1 MRWLPLLSAYLL
13 SVLVATRAAGETRA
27 APTVH
32 VPAATTASSHAQ
44 GGGAALSSPPTF
56 TRDIAPVLFMHCA
69 TCHRPGG
76 SAPFSLLTYEDA
88 RPRATAIARLAAART
103 MPPWKAEPGS
113 SPFIGQRHLTDAEI
127 RTLERWAREGTR
139 EGDRSHL
146 PPRPAASDTWQLGTP
161 DLVLT
166 PADAYTLPAAGT
178 DRFRVFVLPIPV
190 DGRRYVRGLE
200 FLPDDP
206 RVTHHANILI
216 DRTSTSRTRNAEDPG
231 LGESGLL
238 AATAEYP
245 SGHLLG
251 WTPGQ
256 PDPLLPTGLAWTLDP
271 GTDLVVQLHMVPDG
285 TPRPVRFSV
294 GLYFTSDPP
303 VRSPAVLRLGRRDID
318 IPAGQRRY
326 TISDSY
332 VLPVDVEVRAL
343 KPHAHYRAREVEVRA
358 VLPTGDAQTL
368 LSITDWDFRWQHVY
382 RFERPVT
389 LPKGTTLT
397 LQMTYENGA
406 DSRRNP
412 ERPPR
417 RVSWGPRSTDEMGDL
432 WIQVVP
438 RAETDLP
445 ALTHDFQRKWTAD
458 EIRGYETLMAAD
470 ATNAALREEAALLSL
485 QTGRWSDAVTH
496 YRVALG
502 LRGESSVGHFNVA
515 TALLAAGRLDEA
527 VAGFREALR
536 LNPSHAGAHSNLGTA
551 LARQGKTDEALAHVR
566 AAIDADP
573 THAGAHNNVG
583 QLLMARGEL
592 DQARPYLERSVHLN
606 AGAADAHYNLGLVTQ
621 ALGDWPTSVRHLRI
635 AVDIRPE
642 WTAALTALAWA
653 LAAAPID
660 ALRHPQ
666 QAVVVAERAA
676 ALAAG
681 RSADTLDAL
690 AAAYAAA
697 GRFDR
702 ALATIADA
710 LTLAAGTAAE
720 GALRERLALYQARR
734 PYRRQ

>member
-1 MRWLPLLSAYLL
+1 MRWLPPLGACLLSL
-13 SVLVATRAAGETRA
+13 LVATRAAA
-27 APTVH
+27 ASRVASDPQ
-32 VPAATTASSHAQ
+32 VPAATADSSVQ
-44 GGGAALSSPPTF
+44 RGADRSPPPTF
-56 TRDIAPVLFMHCA
+56 TSDIAPLLFTRCA

-76 SAPFSLLTYEDA
+76 SAPFSLLTYQDA
-88 RPRATAIARLAAART
+88 RPRAAAIARLTAART
-103 MPPWKAEPGS
+103 MPPWKAEPGP
-113 SPFIGQRHLTDAEI
+113 SPFIGQPHLSAIEI
-127 RTLERWAREGTR
+127 RTVERWAREGAP
-139 EGDRSHL
+139 EGDPTHL
-146 PPRPAASDTWQLGTP
+146 PPRPAWSRSWQLGIP

-166 PADAYTLPAAGT
+166 PAETYTLPAAGS

-190 DGRRYVRGLE
+190 DARRYVRGLE

-216 DRTSTSRTRNAEDPG
+216 DRTSTSRARHAADPT

-256 PDPLLPTGLAWTLDP
+256 PDPLLSKGLAWTLDP

-294 GLYFTSDPP
+294 GLFFTADPP
-303 VRSPAVLRLGRRDID
+303 ERSPAVLRLGRRDID
-318 IPAGQRRY
+318 IPAGQRAY

-332 VLPVDVEVRAL
+332 VLPVDVDVRAL
-343 KPHAHYRAREVEVRA
+343 KPHAHYRAREVEARA
-358 VLPTGDAQTL
+358 VLPNGDAQTL
-368 LSITDWDFRWQHVY
+368 LSIKDWDFRWQHVY
-382 RFERPVT
+382 RFAQPVA

-397 LQMTYENGA
+397 LRMTYENGA

-438 RAETDLP
+438 REETDLL

-458 EIRGYETLMAAD
+458 EISGYETLVAAD
-470 ATNAALREEAALLSL
+470 GGNAALREEAALLFL
-485 QTGRWSDAVTH
+485 QAGRWSDAVKH

-502 LRGESSVGHFNVA
+502 LRGESPVGHFNLA

-527 VAGFREALR
+527 VAGYREALR
-536 LNPSHAGAHSNLGTA
+536 LNPTDGAAHSNLGTA
-551 LARQGKTDEALAHVR
+551 LVRQGKADEALTHFR
-566 AAIDADP
+566 AAIVAEP

-592 DQARPYLERSVHLN
+592 DQARPYLERSIHLN

-621 ALGDWPTSVRHLRI
+621 ALGDWPTAVRHLRT
-635 AVDIRPE
+635 AVEIRPG

-653 LAAAPID
+653 LAATPD
-660 ALRHPQ
+660 DTLRDVQ
-666 QAVVVAERAA
+666 QAIVVAERAV
-676 ALAAG
+676 ALAAD

-690 AAAYAAA
+690 AAAYAAS

-710 LTLAAGTAAE
+710 LKLAAGTPVESAM
-720 GALRERLALYQARR
+720 RERLALYEARR
-734 PYRRQ
+734 PYRR